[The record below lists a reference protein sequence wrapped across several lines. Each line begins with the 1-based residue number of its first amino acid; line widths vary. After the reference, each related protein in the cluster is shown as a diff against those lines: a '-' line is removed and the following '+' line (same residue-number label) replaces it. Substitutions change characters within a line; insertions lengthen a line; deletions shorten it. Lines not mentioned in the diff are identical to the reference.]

1 MSSGYVQVFTNQNG
15 VWTQIGQD
23 IIGEEQ
29 GDIFGFNV
37 ALSSDGNILAIGATQ
52 NNNQTDVNSGYVRI
66 FDLSALLS
74 IEENNQLQFELFP
87 NPATDILNIQLQQD
101 AVLEKVNIYNNI
113 GQLVD
118 TVDQLV
124 IDASKLNSGIYFVEV
139 VTTNGKASQK
149 LIIE

>member
-1 MSSGYVQVFTNQNG
+1 M
-15 VWTQIGQD
+15 
-23 IIGEEQ
+23 
-29 GDIFGFNV
+29 
-37 ALSSDGNILAIGATQ
+37 AIGATQ